1 MKNIF
6 IALCLCCAASNALA
20 TEVRNYFADQQQ
32 FELFYEFT
40 YRANVVESFLLE
52 CTGDRSVSYKFA
64 FATAPV
70 SNAYKS
76 EILGM
81 SGIASDP
88 FTNKP
93 LSKRLW
99 DEIAFAVKR
108 NPDYKDEF
116 SEPVLMA
123 QKDVLK
129 MVKTYDSERNVL
141 CDFVFWEEVLKFE
154 DVTDALIRDAVSRK
168 QGAPELS
175 EFEKRIKPGVL
186 VMKRLFKANPL
197 NRMP

>member
-1 MKNIF
+1 MRNIF
-6 IALCLCCAASNALA
+6 IALSLCCAASHAIAAKVN
-20 TEVRNYFADQQQ
+20 NYFADQQQ

-64 FATAPV
+64 FATAEI
-70 SNAYKS
+70 SNSYKS

-81 SGIASDP
+81 SGIAPDA

-108 NPDYKDEF
+108 DPEYKDDF

-123 QKDVLK
+123 QKDVLRL
-129 MVKTYDSERNVL
+129 VKTFNSEKNVL
-141 CDFVFWEEVLKFE
+141 CDFVFWEEVLKLE
-154 DVTDALIRDAVSRK
+154 NVSDALIKDVNGRR
-168 QGAPELS
+168 GGTR
-175 EFEKRIKPGVL
+175 EFTEFNNRIKPGIVI
-186 VMKRLFKANPL
+186 MKRLFNANPL
-197 NRMP
+197 KR